1 MSPASYLTA
10 PPRVAGRIVAPDRRR
25 GALDYDPPHA
35 RRGSGRRWRSDV
47 LAVIG
52 GAAFAAVRG
61 LSTYRLSRSV
71 GGELTTGIE
80 RVARDADEMAPKL
93 ERLADKTGHLDEA
106 LARLQTSRA
115 RLNVLLEA
123 IAQVRA
129 GIARLRGVV
138 PRKG

>member
-10 PPRVAGRIVAPDRRR
+10 PPRVAGRIVAHSTGIAPAASTIRPMLVLVWP
-25 GALDYDPPHA
+25 ALA
-35 RRGSGRRWRSDV
+35 IDV
-47 LAVIG
+47 IAVVG
-52 GAAFAAVRG
+52 GIVFAGLRG

-71 GGELTTGIE
+71 GGELTAGIE
-80 RVARDADEMAPKL
+80 RVSRDADEMAPKL
-93 ERLADKTGHLDEA
+93 ERLADGTVRLDEA
-106 LARLQTSRA
+106 LTRLQVSRV

-129 GIARLRGVV
+129 GIARVTGVV

>member
-1 MSPASYLTA
+1 MLVWVWPAL
-10 PPRVAGRIVAPDRRR
+10 
-25 GALDYDPPHA
+25 AL
-35 RRGSGRRWRSDV
+35 DV

-93 ERLADKTGHLDEA
+93 ERLADKTGHLGEA

-115 RLNVLLEA
+115 RLDVLLEA

>member
-1 MSPASYLTA
+1 MYLT
-10 PPRVAGRIVAPDRRR
+10 PGRIAAPSAASTIRCMLVLVWPALAIDVVA
-25 GALDYDPPHA
+25 
-35 RRGSGRRWRSDV
+35 V
-47 LAVIG
+47 VG
-52 GAAFAAVRG
+52 GIVFAGLRG

-71 GGELTTGIE
+71 GGEFTAGLE

-93 ERLADKTGHLDEA
+93 ERLADKTGHLDAA
-106 LARLQTSRA
+106 LTRLHASRA

-129 GIARLRGVV
+129 GIARLTGVV